1 MAIVAF
7 DLFVSSPLVFMFW
20 SLDLRRDHLKRF
32 WWSLSEMGF
41 EAVGEVRP
49 SLSTDQQIS
58 QMITTLIHDESIALD
73 GQLLTMTLD
82 VILTE

>member
-1 MAIVAF
+1 
-7 DLFVSSPLVFMFW
+7 
-20 SLDLRRDHLKRF
+20 
-32 WWSLSEMGF
+32 MGF